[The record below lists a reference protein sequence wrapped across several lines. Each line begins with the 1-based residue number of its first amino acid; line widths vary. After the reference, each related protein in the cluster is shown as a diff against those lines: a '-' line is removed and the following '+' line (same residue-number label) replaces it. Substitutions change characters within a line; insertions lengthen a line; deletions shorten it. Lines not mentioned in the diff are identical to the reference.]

1 MRPTILMT
9 AVLLAPGLL
18 RAQSVA
24 ERVAQAPDGVLRM
37 SYTARPG
44 VCGDGTNINTSRDTD
59 SQWESDCEYGPV
71 RIVFTKSGVTISHV
85 HVRVA
90 GSWRAD
96 APPATDLGMVRAPDA
111 AHYLLDVARKNP
123 EASNQ
128 AVLAAQLADS
138 ITIWPELLAMAK
150 DKDLPRKT
158 RQSALF
164 WVGQSAGD
172 KVVKAMGDIAADA
185 SEDREVRQSAV
196 FGLSRRPADES
207 VPALIKISE
216 SDRDPEIRRNAMFW
230 LSRSN
235 DPRAMAWFEKVL
247 TGR

>member
-1 MRPTILMT
+1 
-9 AVLLAPGLL
+9 
-18 RAQSVA
+18 
-24 ERVAQAPDGVLRM
+24 
-37 SYTARPG
+37 
-44 VCGDGTNINTSRDTD
+44 
-59 SQWESDCEYGPV
+59 
-71 RIVFTKSGVTISHV
+71 
-85 HVRVA
+85 
-90 GSWRAD
+90 
-96 APPATDLGMVRAPDA
+96 
-111 AHYLLDVARKNP
+111 
-123 EASNQ
+123 
-128 AVLAAQLADS
+128 
-138 ITIWPELLAMAK
+138 MAK

>member
-1 MRPTILMT
+1 MRAHILM
-9 AVLLAPGLL
+9 AAALLAPGLL

-24 ERVAQAPDGVLRM
+24 ERVARAPDGVVRM

-44 VCGDGTNINTSRDTD
+44 VCGNGTNINTSRDRN

-71 RIVFTKSGVTISHV
+71 RIVFDKSGATVSHV
-85 HVRVA
+85 QVRVG

-111 AHYLLDVARKNP
+111 ARYLMDVARKNP
-123 EASNQ
+123 ETSNQ

-138 ITIWPELLAMAK
+138 ITVWPELLAIAK
-150 DKDLPRKT
+150 DRNLSHKT

-164 WVGQSAGD
+164 WVSQAAGD
-172 KVVKAMGDIAADA
+172 QVVKAMGDIASDA
-185 SEDREVRQSAV
+185 TEDRETRTAAV

-207 VPALIKISE
+207 VPALIRLSN
-216 SDRDPEIRRNAMFW
+216 SDRDPEIRRQAMFW
-230 LSRSN
+230 LSRSS
-235 DPRAMAWFEKVL
+235 DPRAIAWFEKVL
-247 TGR
+247 TSR